1 MHVEDRLRQPIPK
14 GVQGGSAGQDP
25 LTEPS
30 QGVAVWY
37 VACPLCR
44 REAASAGLVQDH
56 FEHEVWV
63 VGEGPDPKVTCLQA
77 RPIQSVHESVDDAGA
92 VIDVQRGVPS
102 LPLRG
107 AGRRGRGSKVAFL
120 VTEFR
125 LPSSSWPPCVTTL
138 KSFAH
143 HVRFAKIQGG
153 HFSSPRRLSP
163 PESWTFSARGG
174 KGCHEIG
181 MKAQLVQDQLFIT
194 PGPKPVR
201 RLGRRLRLR
210 RQPPRS
216 WQLWNGGV
224 QRGVFL

>member
-1 MHVEDRLRQPIPK
+1 MWAR
-14 GVQGGSAGQDP
+14 DP
-25 LTEPS
+25 T
-30 QGVAVWY
+30 
-37 VACPLCR
+37 
-44 REAASAGLVQDH
+44 
-56 FEHEVWV
+56 
-63 VGEGPDPKVTCLQA
+63 PKVTCLQA

-174 KGCHEIG
+174 KGRHEIG
-181 MKAQLVQDQLFIT
+181 IKAQLVQDQLFIT
-194 PGPKPVR
+194 PP
-201 RLGRRLRLR
+201 L
-210 RQPPRS
+210 PP
-216 WQLWNGGV
+216 LCKEGKVGGV
-224 QRGVFL
+224 WSFSPLAKGGHRGVLRVPLRCARFGIQANENRSDPIQGTQIRSPAHNPGANAAKQFSVSQSRTSTTGKPASRVFS